1 MLTPLTA
8 SSLNF
13 LLLCL
18 QVSHNSFPSQADSC
32 SFILF
37 PSLSAQMLLL
47 FSLSFLLLTQPSLLD
62 LGCKGLHGIVDHIH
76 YKKPQCFFPQ
86 TKEELWFFC
95 TCSCAL
101 TRGTSWLCSGHLA
114 LHSCA
119 PAWHQ
124 LLAKVH
130 GQPWGGDSLPLHSK
144 VSKKHSGN
152 VKGVLLIT
160 HGNSGIRMPG

>member
-1 MLTPLTA
+1 
-8 SSLNF
+8 
-13 LLLCL
+13 
-18 QVSHNSFPSQADSC
+18 
-32 SFILF
+32 
-37 PSLSAQMLLL
+37 MLLL

-160 HGNSGIRMPG
+160 HGNSGIQMPGWFWVRSIWLSLRQSWFPHCLHWVLAQDTTAKSEWCFLS